1 MDNNFIP
8 NMLEI
13 PKHGI
18 KEGEN
23 SIQLSSLEINSITIF
38 TTLTQEIV
46 RACVCGGMISVYPSL
61 PSFSPLCYVALKTII
76 CTICSIL

>member
-18 KEGEN
+18 KDGKN